1 MSEQITLQVSDLV
14 VKQAAQIAARTQRR
28 VEEVLESW
36 LEWASTEMPVEALS
50 DKEVLALTEL
60 QLTDEQQTVLSDL
73 LAKNQD
79 GILDAEGRRQLD
91 ALMRVYEHGLLRKAQ
106 ALRVAVQ
113 RGLREPLHS

>member
-1 MSEQITLQVSDLV
+1 MSEQMTLQVSDLV
-14 VKQAAQIAARTQRR
+14 VNQAAQIAARTQRR

-36 LEWASTEMPVEALS
+36 LEWASTEMPVEALP
-50 DKEVLALTEL
+50 DEEVLALTGL
-60 QLTDEQQTVLSDL
+60 HLTDEQQAVLSDL

-79 GILDAEGRRQLD
+79 GTLDAEGRRQLD

-113 RGLREPLHS
+113 RGLREPLQP